1 MPDDL
6 SNAGGQDHKRINLEH
21 DFELSDWAKKF
32 GVSPDELRRAVE
44 AVGDEAVKVEEHL
57 RGRRK

>member
-6 SNAGGQDHKRINLEH
+6 SNAGGQDRKRINLEQ